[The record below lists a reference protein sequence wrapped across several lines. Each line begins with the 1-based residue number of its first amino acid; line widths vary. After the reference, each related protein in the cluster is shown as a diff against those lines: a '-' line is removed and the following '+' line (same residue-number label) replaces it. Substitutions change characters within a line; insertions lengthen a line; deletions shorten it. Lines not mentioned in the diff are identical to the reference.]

1 MSRRR
6 DASLVY
12 SSERGSICRKCG
24 RPTAD
29 CRCAAKP
36 RGAPA
41 PTGGSRDR
49 VVRVQRESKGR
60 RGKTVT
66 TLSNVAL
73 SDPEL
78 RALARELKQLCGS
91 GGSVKEGVIEIQGD
105 HRELLIAELEARGF
119 QAKRAG
125 G

>member
-1 MSRRR
+1 MSRRK

-12 SSERGSICRKCG
+12 SSERGRICRTCG
-24 RPTAD
+24 RPAAD

-41 PTGGSRDR
+41 RTGGSRDR

-78 RALARELKQLCGS
+78 RALARELKQLCGC

-105 HRELLIAELEARGF
+105 HRDLLIAELEARGF